1 MGRGVS
7 RGFLTMEK
15 LDPGD
20 NQNSEQER
28 ILEILDYWHKIEFFV
43 PFDLEKMIDDSL
55 GWQVIWL
62 HKDDLKNEASAFWS
76 HRIPG
81 DHVLTGFA
89 LYLGIFDK
97 SVASAVL
104 EPFLKTQTDPTNEYE
119 DAERAEIEGSSCFA
133 KINLDQY
140 GQPSFDR
147 VSISTFPW
155 ALGQVITKVRCRYKA
170 CLRHFTSPASYL
182 QS

>member
-1 MGRGVS
+1 
-7 RGFLTMEK
+7 MEK

-81 DHVLTGFA
+81 DHVLNRVCT
-89 LYLGIFDK
+89 LLGNIRQKRRFS
-97 SVASAVL
+97 SVGTVSQDSNR
-104 EPFLKTQTDPTNEYE
+104 P
-119 DAERAEIEGSSCFA
+119 
-133 KINLDQY
+133 DQ
-140 GQPSFDR
+140 
-147 VSISTFPW
+147 
-155 ALGQVITKVRCRYKA
+155 
-170 CLRHFTSPASYL
+170 
-182 QS
+182 

>member
-62 HKDDLKNEASAFWS
+62 HKDDLKNEASAFWNA
-76 HRIPG
+76 IGYP
-81 DHVLTGFA
+81 
-89 LYLGIFDK
+89 
-97 SVASAVL
+97 
-104 EPFLKTQTDPTNEYE
+104 
-119 DAERAEIEGSSCFA
+119 EI
-133 KINLDQY
+133 
-140 GQPSFDR
+140 
-147 VSISTFPW
+147 
-155 ALGQVITKVRCRYKA
+155 
-170 CLRHFTSPASYL
+170 TS
-182 QS
+182 